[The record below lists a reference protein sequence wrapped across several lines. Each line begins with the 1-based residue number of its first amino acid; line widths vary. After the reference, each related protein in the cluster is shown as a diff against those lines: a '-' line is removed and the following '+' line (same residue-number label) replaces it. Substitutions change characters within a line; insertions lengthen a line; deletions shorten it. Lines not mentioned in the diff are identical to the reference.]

1 MPRIEQQRYELQA
14 ELSLLFGLT
23 GPWAFGMT
31 RAAMRRS
38 TAVQPLVAVNGRFL
52 ADELELATLNCQSA
66 FFDERQ
72 QCSGSGHTY
81 CWSPFD
87 L

>member
-1 MPRIEQQRYELQA
+1 VLI
-14 ELSLLFGLT
+14 GLT

-31 RAAMRRS
+31 RAATRRS

-52 ADELELATLNCQSA
+52 ADELELATLCGQSRIRNA
-66 FFDERQ
+66 DIQ
-72 QCSGSGHTY
+72 G
-81 CWSPFD
+81 